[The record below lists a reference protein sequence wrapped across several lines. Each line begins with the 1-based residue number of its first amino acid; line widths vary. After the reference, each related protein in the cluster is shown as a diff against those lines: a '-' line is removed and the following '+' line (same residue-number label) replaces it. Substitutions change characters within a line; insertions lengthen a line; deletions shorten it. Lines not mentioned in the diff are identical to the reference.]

1 MLLSSGNKQAVQE
14 KLGEKRLQFEI
25 GIRKSL
31 QVSTNDLD
39 VTSVGMKYEELIEL
53 SREYSSALRQID
65 PLWESMS
72 VKLTILEEQGLF
84 S

>member
-53 SREYSSALRQID
+53 SREHSSALRQID
-65 PLWESMS
+65 PLWESMG